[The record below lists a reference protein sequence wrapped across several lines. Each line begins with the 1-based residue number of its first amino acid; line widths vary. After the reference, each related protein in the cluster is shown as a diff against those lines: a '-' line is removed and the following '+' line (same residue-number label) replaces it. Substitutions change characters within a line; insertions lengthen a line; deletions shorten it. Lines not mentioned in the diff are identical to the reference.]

1 MKYLLFYITLIVIA
15 ISSWL
20 THVIYCF
27 QSKEYLML
35 IAGAIVAPLGM
46 LHGIY
51 LWF

>member
-1 MKYLLFYITLIVIA
+1 MHPLLLYIALIVIG

-27 QSKEYLML
+27 QENEFLML
-35 IAGAIVAPLGM
+35 IAGAVFVPLGM
-46 LHGIY
+46 LHGVF